1 MAFQDDYIRR
11 LEAEIEELKSDLAPL
26 ESGAMHLGERKTG
39 GLWVDTTER
48 EIKWHKKMIAM
59 FEGILGK
66 ARSARAEG

>member
-11 LEAEIEELKSDLAPL
+11 LEAEIAELKSDLAPL

-39 GLWVDTTER
+39 GLWVDTTQR

-59 FEGILGK
+59 FEGIVAK
-66 ARSARAEG
+66 ARTGKSDR